1 VTVEDPPRGETTA
14 ERLLEALPASA
25 GPAPAVRGRSGFV
38 LTVSDRSA
46 RGERGD
52 ASGPALAERLAAMG
66 YQVETAIVPD
76 EEKEIARAVREAATE
91 HVLVVTTG
99 GTGMGP
105 RDVTPQALRAVVD
118 YEVPGFGEAMRSDGR
133 TSTPF
138 AILSRSFGAVIGRT
152 LVLALPGS
160 PRGALESLAAVAGV
174 LQHAVEMLET
184 PLHERPAT

>member
-1 VTVEDPPRGETTA
+1 VTVEDPPRLETTA

-25 GPAPAVRGRSGFV
+25 GPAPAVRGRSAFV

-46 RGERGD
+46 RGERED
-52 ASGPALAERLAAMG
+52 AGGPALAQRLVAMG
-66 YQVETAIVPD
+66 YQVDTAIVPD
-76 EEKEIARAVREAATE
+76 EEEEIAGAVREAAQE

-105 RDVTPQALRAVVD
+105 RDVTPQALRSVID

-138 AILSRSFGAVIGRT
+138 AILSRSFGAVVGRT

-160 PRGALESLAAVAGV
+160 PRGALESLDAVAVV
-174 LQHAVEMLET
+174 LQHAVEMLEA
-184 PLHERPAT
+184 PLHERPAP